1 MNFIFANSL
10 KTKEAVADEDSDLMN
25 MLLSFSYS
33 LIFLKFSENRLN
45 CFQLLTCNWCSL
57 NKRLL

>member
-25 MLLSFSYS
+25 MLLGFSYS

-45 CFQLLTCNWCSL
+45 CF
-57 NKRLL
+57 